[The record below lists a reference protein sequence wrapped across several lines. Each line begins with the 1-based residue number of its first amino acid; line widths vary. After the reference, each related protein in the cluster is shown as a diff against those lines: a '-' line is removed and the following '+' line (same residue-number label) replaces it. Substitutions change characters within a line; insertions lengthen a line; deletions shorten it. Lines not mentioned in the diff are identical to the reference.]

1 MNTRT
6 EAHNDTDPPTQA
18 VASPVRPTSDKTSPA
33 RSLLRRVAA
42 GLGAMSAMSLSALL
56 GPLALAAALWG
67 LWAWTGT
74 PGSLSTA
81 LNMFHWAF
89 PSGQQLRSTDV
100 QGNLRQGGR
109 IGQISW
115 QSGGLK
121 VQAQDALLVLDWSK
135 LWRQAWPLKS
145 IQINILRVQDQRTPM
160 PLTPLTELRLPLP
173 LHLNV
178 QVTQFSWQGS
188 TSVKLS
194 DVRAQYA
201 FDGQEHRLDVDSLA
215 LAQGRYTLQVRLQG
229 AAPMALHIAAQGQV
243 QTPAS
248 GRTPALQLQVQSTVQ
263 GQLSGPQ
270 AQLSVLA
277 ELAPAPGQGALGRAQ
292 DKVHLSLQAQIQ
304 PWQKQAVLQAQGQ
317 WQALDLAPLWP
328 GAPQTRLQGQAQ
340 LQPDGEAWQLDAQV
354 ENLLPGAWDLQR
366 LPLAQLSLKARHA
379 QGLWQV
385 QQAQARMAAGQ
396 LQGEG
401 QQTPQ
406 GWTGQLDIQNLQP
419 GLMHSAWAGPAV
431 QGRLKAEAT
440 GADTIA
446 LSADLQAQKAPNPS
460 PATVATPSA
469 LQWEQLQ
476 LTGQWHPDRWD
487 IDSLRLQAAKAVLEA
502 QFQWQPAQESVQGRM
517 TLQLPG
523 LQATAQGN
531 LAPTTGQGR
540 LDVQMQDAALSQVW
554 LQGLPGW
561 GAQRQAFKASGPAQ
575 LQAQWQ
581 GGFAQADAPLSL
593 SLQWPRIEW
602 AQPSPASSAAPRSST
617 QPAPWFL
624 APGQLKMQ
632 GTPLSVQAELQARLG
647 QGPLS
652 AQLQTTWQGNRA
664 DVHSPSWQGR
674 IEQLALSTP
683 NIQSPSA
690 EPWRLALQSTPAWQA
705 RLDQMVLT
713 WEPSTWMLQGPG
725 PGRPRLEVEAGGW
738 TAPGPAQPQQTHGA
752 VRWTDLP
759 VSWAQAWL
767 GTDILNEITLKGQA
781 QWRMDK
787 DLDLSLSA
795 ERTHG
800 DLRIQSD
807 SLPGQLKT
815 AGLRQAQLFLR
826 VQNEQMQADLKWDS
840 AQMGQ
845 AQAKLLSQLNRT
857 PDGWQWAEKAP
868 LIGSVQASLPQ
879 IGAWSVLA
887 PPGWRVQGT
896 LDASLTV
903 SGTRSQP
910 QWLGRLQADQ
920 LSARSAV
927 QGIEFSQGQMQAR
940 LQGQSLVLESL
951 SLRGAGA
958 QGGELQASG
967 QVEFNANANANPKAN
982 PKAQAAPRSNPLRSA
997 DMALQIEAKNLRVSN
1012 RSDRRLSVSG
1022 DVTARMAQGQLQ
1034 LRGGLKADQALF
1046 ILPEGSTP
1054 GLGDDVVVI
1063 RPGMGQPNLS
1073 ALTAPPDPNAYSSSW
1088 LGVPD
1093 VRVMLDLG
1101 QDFQLQGQGLNSRLT
1116 GQVELLSN
1124 ASTRGLPRLSG
1135 QVRTEGG
1142 RYKAYGQQLNI
1153 DTGVLRFSGPYDN
1166 PSLDIIALRPN
1177 LPQKVGVQISGT
1189 ALLPRIRLY
1198 ADPDLPDADKLAW
1211 LVLGRSAANG
1221 GAESAVL
1228 QQAAVALLSGNGKT
1242 LTGELASSLGLDE
1255 ISLASGSRSDAT
1267 ATGAAVSLGK
1277 RLSKDFYVVYET
1289 SLSGAFG
1296 SLYIFYDLSRRLTL
1310 RAQAGEQSALD
1321 LIFTVRRD

>member
-6 EAHNDTDPPTQA
+6 EADTDRDAAAQTVGPPVHTPA
-18 VASPVRPTSDKTSPA
+18 NKTSPA
-33 RSLLRRVAA
+33 PSLLRRTGAA
-42 GLGAMSAMSLSALL
+42 LGTLSAVSLSALL

-74 PGSLSTA
+74 PGSLGTA
-81 LNMFHWAF
+81 LNMVHWAL

-100 QGNLRQGGR
+100 QGNLQQGGR

-115 QSGGLK
+115 QSDGLQ
-121 VQAQDALLVLDWSK
+121 VQAQDARLVLDWSQ
-135 LWRQAWPLKS
+135 LWRQAWPLQS
-145 IQINILRVQDQRTPM
+145 VQINSLRVQDQRPPQ
-160 PLTPLTELRLPLP
+160 PLTPMTELRLPLP
-173 LHLNV
+173 LQLNL
-178 QVTQFSWQGS
+178 QVGQFSWQGS
-188 TSVKLS
+188 TAVTLS
-194 DVRAQYA
+194 DVRAHYA
-201 FDGQEHRLDVDSLA
+201 YDGREHRLDVDSLA
-215 LAQGRYTLQVRLQG
+215 LAQGRYTLQARLQG

-248 GRTPALQLQVQSTVQ
+248 GRTPALQLLVQSTVQ

-270 AQLSVLA
+270 AQLSVQA
-277 ELAPAPGQGALGRAQ
+277 ELAPTPGQGALGRAQ
-292 DKVHLSLQAQIQ
+292 DKVHLALQAQIQ
-304 PWQKQAVLQAQGQ
+304 PWQKQAVMQAESQ

-328 GAPQTRLQGQAQ
+328 GAPQTRLQGQAR
-340 LQPDGEAWQLDAQV
+340 LLPDGAAWQLNAQLQ
-354 ENLLPGAWDLQR
+354 NLLPGAWDLQR

-385 QQAQARMAAGQ
+385 QQAQARLGAGQ
-396 LQGEG
+396 LQGQG
-401 QQTPQ
+401 QQTKQ
-406 GWTGQLDIQNLQP
+406 GWTGQLDIQNLLP
-419 GLMHSAWAGPAV
+419 GLLHSAWAGPAV
-431 QGRLKAEAT
+431 QGHLKAEAT

-446 LSADLQAQKAPNPS
+446 LSADLQAQSVQTAAAVRPG
-460 PATVATPSA
+460 A

-487 IDSLRLQAAKAVLEA
+487 IDALRLQAAKAVLEA
-502 QFQWQPAQESVQGRM
+502 QFKWQPAQESAQGRM

-523 LQATAQGN
+523 MRATAQGN
-531 LAPTTGQGR
+531 LAPMTGQGR
-540 LDVQMQDAALSQVW
+540 IDVQMQDAALSQSW

-561 GAQRQAFKASGPAQ
+561 GSQLKAYKASGPAQ

-593 SLQWPRIEW
+593 SLQWPRIES
-602 AQPSPASSAAPRSST
+602 AQASPNPAPASRPSARPE
-617 QPAPWFL
+617 PWFL

-632 GTPLSVQAELQARLG
+632 GSPLAMQAELQARLG
-647 QGPLS
+647 QGAHT
-652 AQLQTTWQGNRA
+652 AQLQTTWRA
-664 DVHSPSWQGR
+664 SRDDVRSPNWQGR
-674 IEQLALSTP
+674 VEQLELSTP
-683 NIQSPSA
+683 NTQSPSA
-690 EPWRLALQSTPAWQA
+690 APWRLTLQPTLAWQA
-705 RLDQMVLT
+705 RLDQMALT
-713 WEPSTWMLQGPG
+713 WGSSNWLLQGPS
-725 PGRPRLEVEAGGW
+725 PGSPRLQAEAGAW
-738 TAPGPAQPQQTHGA
+738 TAPGPGQPVQTQGA
-752 VRWTDLP
+752 LRWSDLP
-759 VSWAQAWL
+759 ASWAQGWL
-767 GTDILNEITLKGQA
+767 GTDILNEIMLEGQA
-781 QWRMDK
+781 QWRMDR
-787 DLDLSLSA
+787 DLNLTLSA
-795 ERTHG
+795 ERSRG
-800 DLRIQSD
+800 DLRVKTD
-807 SLPGQLKT
+807 SASSRT
-815 AGLRQAQLFLR
+815 TAAGLRQAKLFLR
-826 VQNEQMQADLKWDS
+826 VQNEQLQAELNWDS

-845 AQAKLLSQLNRT
+845 AKAQLQSQLNQT
-857 PDGWQWAEKAP
+857 PDGWQWAEQAP
-868 LIGSVQASLPQ
+868 LSGSVQASLPQ

-896 LDASLTV
+896 LDASLSL

-910 QWLGRLQADQ
+910 QWQGRLQADQ
-920 LSARSAV
+920 LAARSAV
-927 QGIEFSQGQMQAR
+927 QGIEFSQGKMQAR

-958 QGGELQASG
+958 QGGELQARG
-967 QVEFNANANANPKAN
+967 QVQFNAKPLAQANP
-982 PKAQAAPRSNPLRSA
+982 QTNPLRWA
-997 DMALQIEAKNLRVSN
+997 DLALQIEAKNLRVSN
-1012 RSDRRLSVSG
+1012 RADRRLSVSG

-1046 ILPEGSTP
+1046 ILPDDSIP
-1054 GLGDDVVVI
+1054 SLGDDVVVF
-1063 RPGMGQPNLS
+1063 RPGVGELNLS
-1073 ALTAPPDPNAYSSSW
+1073 ALSAPPDPNAPSVSW

-1101 QDFQLQGQGLNSRLT
+1101 QDFQLQGQGLVTRLT

-1124 ASTRGLPRLSG
+1124 ASTRGQPDLNGL
-1135 QVRTEGG
+1135 VRTEGG

-1153 DTGVLRFSGPYDN
+1153 DTGVLRFSGSYDN

-1177 LPQKVGVQISGT
+1177 LPQKVGVQITGT
-1189 ALLPRIRLY
+1189 ALLPRVRLY
-1198 ADPDLPDADKLAW
+1198 ADPDMPDADKLAW

-1255 ISLASGSRSDAT
+1255 ISLVSGSRSDAT
-1267 ATGAAVSLGK
+1267 ATGAAVTLGK
-1277 RLSKDFYVVYET
+1277 RLSKDFYLVYET

>member
-6 EAHNDTDPPTQA
+6 EADTSRNTAAQTA
-18 VASPVRPTSDKTSPA
+18 ASPVQATAANQTSPA
-33 RSLLRRVAA
+33 RSLLRRIAA
-42 GLGAMSAMSLSALL
+42 ALGALSAVSLSALL

-74 PGSLSTA
+74 PGSLGTA
-81 LNMFHWAF
+81 LNMVHWAL
-89 PSGQQLRSTDV
+89 PSGQQLRSSDV
-100 QGNLRQGGR
+100 QGNLQQGGR

-115 QSGGLK
+115 QSDGLQ
-121 VQAQDALLVLDWSK
+121 VQAQDAQLVLDWPQ

-145 IQINILRVQDQRTPM
+145 VQIKSLRVQDQRPPQ

-173 LHLNV
+173 LQLAV
-178 QVTQFSWQGS
+178 QVDQFTWQGS
-188 TSVKLS
+188 TAVTLS

-201 FDGQEHRLDVDSLA
+201 YDGQEHRLDVDSLA
-215 LAQGRYTLQVRLQG
+215 LAQGRYTLQARLQG

-248 GRTPALQLQVQSTVQ
+248 GRTPALQLQVQSTVK
-263 GQLSGPQ
+263 GQLSGSQ
-270 AQLSVLA
+270 AQLSVQGD
-277 ELAPAPGQGALGRAQ
+277 LAPTPGQGALGRAQ
-292 DKVHLSLQAQIQ
+292 DKVHLKLQAQIQ
-304 PWQKQAVLQAQGQ
+304 PWQEQAVVQAEGQ

-328 GAPQTRLQGQAQ
+328 GAPQTRLQGQVRLLPA
-340 LQPDGEAWQLDAQV
+340 GAAWQLDAQT
-354 ENLLPGAWDLQR
+354 ENLLPGAWDLKR
-366 LPLAQLSLKARHA
+366 LPLAQLSVKARHA
-379 QGLWQV
+379 QGLWQI
-385 QQAQARMAAGQ
+385 QQAGARLGAGQ
-396 LQGEG
+396 VQGQG
-401 QQTPQ
+401 QQTPN
-406 GWTGQLDIQNLQP
+406 GWTGQMDIQNLQP
-419 GLMHSAWAGPAV
+419 GLLLSTWAGPAV

-446 LSADLQAQKAPNPS
+446 LNADLQAQKAQPPTA
-460 PATVATPSA
+460 PTHTTGPSA

-487 IDSLRLQAAKAVLEA
+487 IDSLRLQAAKAVLVA
-502 QFQWQPAQESVQGRM
+502 QFKWQPAQEAVQGRM

-523 LQATAQGN
+523 LQASAQGN
-531 LAPTTGQGR
+531 LAPLNGQGR
-540 LDVQMQDAALSQVW
+540 LDVQMQDAALSQTW

-561 GAQRQAFKASGPAQ
+561 GAQLQTFKAFKVSGPAQ

-602 AQPSPASSAAPRSST
+602 AQASPNPAAASRSST
-617 QPAPWFL
+617 RPAPWFM

-632 GTPLSVQAELQARLG
+632 GSPLAVQAELQARLG
-647 QGPLS
+647 QGAHI
-652 AQLQTTWQGNRA
+652 AQLQTTWRA
-664 DVHSPSWQGR
+664 SRGDVRSPNWQGR
-674 IEQLALSTP
+674 IDQLELSTP
-683 NIQSPSA
+683 NTQSPSA
-690 EPWRLALQSTPAWQA
+690 APWRLTLQPTLAWQA
-705 RLDQMVLT
+705 RLDQMALT
-713 WEPSTWMLQGPG
+713 WGPSNWLLQGPG
-725 PGRPRLEVEAGGW
+725 PGSPRLQAEAGAW
-738 TAPGPAQPQQTHGA
+738 TAPASDQPVQTHGA
-752 VRWTDLP
+752 LSWSDLP
-759 VSWAQAWL
+759 AAWAQAWL
-767 GTDILNEITLKGQA
+767 GTDILNEITLQGQA
-781 QWRMDK
+781 QWRMDR
-787 DLDLSLSA
+787 DLNLSVTA
-795 ERTHG
+795 ERSRG
-800 DLRIQSD
+800 DLRVKTD
-807 SLPGQLKT
+807 SASGQT
-815 AGLRQAQLFLR
+815 TAAGLRQAKVLVQ
-826 VQNEQMQADLKWDS
+826 VQNEQLQAELNWDS

-845 AQAKLLSQLNRT
+845 AKAQLKSQLSRT
-857 PDGWQWAEKAP
+857 PDGWQWAEQAP
-868 LIGSVQASLPQ
+868 LSGSVQASLPQ

-896 LDASLTV
+896 LDASLNL

-910 QWLGRLQADQ
+910 QWQGRLQADQ
-920 LSARSAV
+920 LAARSAV

-958 QGGELQASG
+958 QGGELQARG
-967 QVEFNANANANPKAN
+967 QVQFNANPS
-982 PKAQAAPRSNPLRSA
+982 APAGSRNNPLRWA
-997 DMALQIEAKNLRVSN
+997 DLALQIEAKNLRVSN
-1012 RSDRRLSVSG
+1012 RADRRLSVSG

-1046 ILPEGSTP
+1046 ILPDDSTP
-1054 GLGDDVVVI
+1054 SLGDDVVVF
-1063 RPGMGQPNLS
+1063 RPGMGELNLS
-1073 ALTAPPDPNAYSSSW
+1073 ALSAPPDPNAPSVSW

-1101 QDFQLQGQGLNSRLT
+1101 QDFQLQGQGLVTRLT

-1124 ASTRGLPRLSG
+1124 ASTRGQPRLNG
-1135 QVRTEGG
+1135 LVRTEGG

-1177 LPQKVGVQISGT
+1177 LPQKVGVQITGT

-1242 LTGELASSLGLDE
+1242 LTGELANSLGLDE

-1267 ATGAAVSLGK
+1267 ATGAALTLGK
-1277 RLSKDFYVVYET
+1277 RLSKDFYLAYET

>member
-1 MNTRT
+1 
-6 EAHNDTDPPTQA
+6 
-18 VASPVRPTSDKTSPA
+18 
-33 RSLLRRVAA
+33 
-42 GLGAMSAMSLSALL
+42 
-56 GPLALAAALWG
+56 
-67 LWAWTGT
+67 
-74 PGSLSTA
+74 
-81 LNMFHWAF
+81 
-89 PSGQQLRSTDV
+89 
-100 QGNLRQGGR
+100 
-109 IGQISW
+109 
-115 QSGGLK
+115 
-121 VQAQDALLVLDWSK
+121 
-135 LWRQAWPLKS
+135 
-145 IQINILRVQDQRTPM
+145 
-160 PLTPLTELRLPLP
+160 
-173 LHLNV
+173 
-178 QVTQFSWQGS
+178 
-188 TSVKLS
+188 
-194 DVRAQYA
+194 
-201 FDGQEHRLDVDSLA
+201 
-215 LAQGRYTLQVRLQG
+215 
-229 AAPMALHIAAQGQV
+229 
-243 QTPAS
+243 
-248 GRTPALQLQVQSTVQ
+248 VQSTVQ

-270 AQLSVLA
+270 AQLSVQA
-277 ELAPAPGQGALGRAQ
+277 ELAPTPGQDALGRAQ
-292 DKVHLSLQAQIQ
+292 DKVHLALQAQIQ
-304 PWQKQAVLQAQGQ
+304 PWQKQVVVQAEGQ

-328 GAPQTRLQGQAQ
+328 GAPQTRLQGQAK
-340 LQPDGEAWQLDAQV
+340 LLPDGAAWQLDAQV

-366 LPLAQLSLKARHA
+366 LPLAQLSLKAHHA

-385 QQAQARMAAGQ
+385 QHAQARLAAGQ

-419 GLMHSAWAGPAV
+419 GALHSAWAGPAV

-440 GADTIA
+440 GSDILA
-446 LSADLQAQKAPNPS
+446 LSADLQALKVPTPS
-460 PATVATPSA
+460 PTTVATPSSWP
-469 LQWEQLQ
+469 WEQLQ
-476 LTGQWHPDRWD
+476 LSGQWHPDRWD

-502 QFQWQPAQESVQGRM
+502 QFQWQTTQESVQGRM

-523 LQATAQGN
+523 MQATAQGN

-540 LDVQMQDAALSQVW
+540 LDVQMQDAALSQSW

-561 GAQRQAFKASGPAQ
+561 GAQLRALKASGPAQ

-593 SLQWPRIEW
+593 SLQWPRIDW
-602 AQPSPASSAAPRSST
+602 AQPSPASAAALRSGT

-632 GTPLSVQAELQARLG
+632 GTPLAVQAELQARLG
-647 QGPLS
+647 QGPHS
-652 AQLQTTWQGNRA
+652 AQLQTTWRGSRA
-664 DVHSPSWQGR
+664 DVNSPRWQGR

-683 NIQSPSA
+683 NTQSPSA
-690 EPWRLALQSTPAWQA
+690 APWRLALHSTLAWQA
-705 RLDQMVLT
+705 RLDQKALS
-713 WEPSTWMLQGPG
+713 WDPSTWWLQGPG
-725 PGRPRLEVEAGGW
+725 PGRPRLELEAGGW
-738 TAPGPAQPQQTHGA
+738 TAPGPSQPQQTHGA
-752 VRWTDLP
+752 VSWTDLP
-759 VSWAQAWL
+759 VSWAQTWL
-767 GTDILNEITLKGQA
+767 GTDILNEITLKGHA
-781 QWRMDK
+781 QWHMGN

-795 ERTHG
+795 ERTQG

-807 SLPGQLKT
+807 SLPGPLT
-815 AGLRQAQLFLR
+815 AAGLRQAQLFLR
-826 VQNEQMQADLKWDS
+826 VQNEQVQADLNWDS

-845 AQAKLLSQLNRT
+845 AQAKLHSPLSRT
-857 PDGWQWAEKAP
+857 SNGWQWPEQAP
-868 LIGSVQASLPQ
+868 LSGSVQASLPQ

-896 LDASLTV
+896 LDANLSL

-910 QWLGRLQADQ
+910 QWQGRLQANQ
-920 LSARSAV
+920 LAARSAV

-940 LQGQSLVLESL
+940 LQGQSLVLDSL

-958 QGGELQASG
+958 QGGELLARG
-967 QVEFNANANANPKAN
+967 QVEFNANPKAT
-982 PKAQAAPRSNPLRSA
+982 PRNNPLRSA
-997 DMALQIEAKNLRVSN
+997 DLTLQIEAKNLRVSN
-1012 RSDRRLSVSG
+1012 RADRRLSVSG
-1022 DVTARMAQGQLQ
+1022 DVTARMAQGQWQ

-1046 ILPEGSTP
+1046 ILPEGNTP
-1054 GLGDDVVVI
+1054 SLGDDVVVF
-1063 RPGMGQPNLS
+1063 RPGMGKLNLS
-1073 ALTAPPDPNAYSSSW
+1073 ALTAPPDPNAPSGSW

-1101 QDFQLQGQGLNSRLT
+1101 QDFQLQGQGLNTRLT

-1228 QQAAVALLSGNGKT
+1228 QQAAMALLSGNGKT

-1255 ISLASGSRSDAT
+1255 ISLATGSRSDAT
-1267 ATGAAVSLGK
+1267 ATGAAVTLGK
-1277 RLSKDFYVVYET
+1277 RLSKDFYLVYET

-1296 SLYIFYDLSRRLTL
+1296 SFYIFYDLSRRLTL

>member
-1 MNTRT
+1 MTTNTHT
-6 EAHNDTDPPTQA
+6 EADTDRDDAAQN
-18 VASPVRPTSDKTSPA
+18 VVSPVPQGAHPRPPA
-33 RSLLRRVAA
+33 RSLKRRVVTA
-42 GLGAMSAMSLSALL
+42 LGALSAVSLSALL

-81 LNMFHWAF
+81 LNTVHWAL
-89 PSGQQLRSTDV
+89 PAGQQLSSADV
-100 QGNLRQGGR
+100 QGDLRQGGR
-109 IGQISW
+109 IGRISW
-115 QSGGLK
+115 QSDGLQ
-121 VQAQDALLVLDWSK
+121 VQAEEARLVLDWSQ

-145 IQINILRVQDQRTPM
+145 VQIHSLRVQDQRPPK
-160 PLTPLTELRLPLP
+160 PLTPLTELRLPMP
-173 LHLNV
+173 LQLNL
-178 QVTQFSWQGS
+178 QVDQLSWQGS
-188 TSVKLS
+188 TAVTLS

-201 FDGQEHRLDVDSLA
+201 YDGKDHRLDVDSLA
-215 LAQGRYTLQVRLQG
+215 LAQGRYTLKARLQG

-243 QTPAS
+243 HTPAS
-248 GRTPALQLQVQSTVQ
+248 DRTPALQLQVQSTVK

-270 AQLSVLA
+270 AQLSVQA
-277 ELAPAPGQGALGRAQ
+277 ELAPTPGQGALGRAQ
-292 DKVHLSLQAQIQ
+292 DKVHLTLQAQIQ
-304 PWQKQAVLQAQGQ
+304 PWQNQAVVQAEGH

-328 GAPQTRLQGQAQ
+328 GAPQTRLQGQAR
-340 LQPDGEAWQLDAQV
+340 LQPDGPAWQLDAQM

-366 LPLAQLSLKARHA
+366 LPLAQLSLKAHHA

-385 QQAQARMAAGQ
+385 QQVQARLAAGE
-396 LQGEG
+396 LQGQG

-419 GLMHSAWAGPAV
+419 GLLLSAWAGPAV

-446 LSADLQAQKAPNPS
+446 LSAELQAQKAPTPS
-460 PATVATPSA
+460 PANALTPSA

-487 IDSLRLQAAKAVLEA
+487 IDILRLQAAKAVLEA
-502 QFQWQPAQESVQGRM
+502 QFQWQPAQDAVQGRM

-523 LQATAQGN
+523 MQATAQGS
-531 LAPTTGQGR
+531 LAPLNGQGR
-540 LDVQMQDAALSQVW
+540 LDVQMQDAALSQTW

-561 GAQRQAFKASGPAQ
+561 GAPLKAFKVSGPAQ

-602 AQPSPASSAAPRSST
+602 AQASLNPAAASPSST
-617 QPAPWFL
+617 RPTPWFL
-624 APGQLKMQ
+624 APGQLKVQ
-632 GTPLSVQAELQARLG
+632 GSPLAVQAELQARLG
-647 QGPLS
+647 QGPRL
-652 AQLQTTWQGNRA
+652 AQLQTTWRA
-664 DVHSPSWQGR
+664 SRDDVRSPSWQGR
-674 IEQLALSTP
+674 IDQWELSTP
-683 NIQSPSA
+683 NTQSPSA
-690 EPWRLALQSTPAWQA
+690 APWRLTLQPSLSWQA
-705 RLDQMVLT
+705 RLDQMALT
-713 WEPSTWMLQGPG
+713 WSPSNWLLQGPNPG
-725 PGRPRLEVEAGGW
+725 PGRPRIQVEAGGW
-738 TAPGPAQPQQTHGA
+738 TAPRPGQPVQTQGA
-752 VRWTDLP
+752 LSWSDLP
-759 VSWAQAWL
+759 AAWAQAWL
-767 GTDILNEITLKGQA
+767 GTDILNEITLQGLA

-787 DLDLSLSA
+787 DLNLSVTA
-795 ERTHG
+795 ERSRG
-800 DLRIQSD
+800 DLRIQTD
-807 SLPGQLKT
+807 SASGQST
-815 AGLRQAQLFLR
+815 AAGLRQAKVFLR
-826 VQNEQMQADLKWDS
+826 VQNEQLQAELNWDS

-845 AQAKLLSQLNRT
+845 AQAKLQSQLNRT
-857 PDGWQWAEKAP
+857 PDGWQWAEQAP
-868 LIGSVQASLPQ
+868 LSGSVQASLPQ

-896 LDASLTV
+896 LEASLSL

-910 QWLGRLQADQ
+910 QWQGRLQANQ
-920 LSARSAV
+920 LAAKSVV

-958 QGGELQASG
+958 QGGELLARG
-967 QVEFNANANANPKAN
+967 QVQFNASPATPA
-982 PKAQAAPRSNPLRSA
+982 RSETHPLRWA
-997 DMALQIEAKNLRVSN
+997 DLALQIEAKNLRVSN
-1012 RSDRRLSVSG
+1012 RADRRLSVSG

-1054 GLGDDVVVI
+1054 RLGDDVVVF
-1063 RPGMGQPNLS
+1063 RPGMGELNLS
-1073 ALTAPPDPNAYSSSW
+1073 ALNAPPDPNAPSSSS
-1088 LGVPD
+1088 LGMPD

-1101 QDFQLQGQGLNSRLT
+1101 QDFRLQGQGLNTRLT

-1124 ASTRGLPRLSG
+1124 ANTRGLPRLNG
-1135 QVRTEGG
+1135 LVRTDGG

-1153 DTGVLRFSGPYDN
+1153 DTGVLRFNGPYDN

-1177 LPQKVGVQISGT
+1177 LPQNVGVQITGT

-1242 LTGELASSLGLDE
+1242 LTGELANSLGLDE

-1267 ATGAAVSLGK
+1267 ATGAAVTLGK
-1277 RLSKDFYVVYET
+1277 RLSKDFYLAYET

-1321 LIFTVRRD
+1321 LIFTIRRD